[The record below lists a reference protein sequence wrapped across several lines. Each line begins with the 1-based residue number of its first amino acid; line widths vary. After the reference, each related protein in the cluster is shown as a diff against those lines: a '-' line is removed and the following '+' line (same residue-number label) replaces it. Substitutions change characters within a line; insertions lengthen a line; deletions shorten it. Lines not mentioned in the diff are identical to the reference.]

1 MWIKISCFFCFFL
14 SSNVIAITV
23 EEFSAKLMQTHP
35 YFLQLSLSESGSLVD
50 QKIARTYTDWN
61 IQMGANESFSAGED
75 ISSRLYKDLYTT
87 SYEVSASRK
96 IANSGANLNLKH
108 SWNRN
113 AKSYA
118 DKDSTVLN
126 TNIFSLDY
134 IQPLLQ
140 NKDGLNDRLAIDV
153 ADIDFLANQVSL
165 LEQAESFLAS
175 KQTKLVD
182 LALKQ
187 ELEQLYMFQLE
198 LSKQQLDLAEEK
210 FLNSLID
217 KSSFLQEKDN
227 YIKAN
232 QQWLQSSRELNI
244 LRQELAS
251 LINVK
256 ESNMVV
262 EFDLFKEQSIIK
274 VEPAVFVKNSR
285 SMQKFDFDKSKFQRQ
300 LESYENKTMP
310 SVNLNMGIASQA
322 EDDKYF
328 SSFGNRDF
336 SWNIGVDV
344 SYPLGVRKESLDVER
359 AEISIAQLD
368 AQRHETEI
376 NSEQQISYLLAQI
389 DLLAELVNI
398 SLEQGELANEKVIE
412 EKTKYDEAR
421 GQKSSLIATQKNAN
435 LARISNVQ
443 AAASYQKIIID
454 YREVTDQL
462 FN

>member
-1 MWIKISCFFCFFL
+1 MWNRIACVFCLFL
-14 SSNVIAITV
+14 STNVIAITA

-35 YFLQLSLSESGSLVD
+35 YFLQLSLSEKVSLVD

-61 IQMGANESFSAGED
+61 IQMGANESFSAGDD

-87 SYEVSASRK
+87 SYEVSAHRK

-108 SWNRN
+108 SWSRN
-113 AKSYA
+113 

-126 TNIFSLDY
+126 TNVFSLDY
-134 IQPLLQ
+134 VKPLLQ
-140 NKDGLNDRLAIDV
+140 NQNGLNDRLAVDI
-153 ADIDFLANQVSL
+153 ADIDLLAKQVSL

-175 KQTKLVD
+175 KLTKLVD

-210 FLNSLID
+210 FSNSLID
-217 KSSFLQEKDN
+217 KSSLLQEKDT
-227 YIKAN
+227 YVKAN

-256 ESNMVV
+256 ESEMVV
-262 EFDLFKEQSIIK
+262 EFDLFKEQSIMR

-285 SMQKFDFDKSKFQRQ
+285 SMQKFDFDKSKLQRR
-300 LESYENKTMP
+300 LETYENKTMP

-359 AEISIAQLD
+359 TEISIALLN
-368 AQRHETEI
+368 AQRRETEM
-376 NSEQQISYLLAQI
+376 NLEQQISYLLAQI
-389 DLLAELVNI
+389 DLLAELVDI

-421 GQKSSLIATQKNAN
+421 GQKSLLIAAQKNAN
-435 LARISNVQ
+435 LARLSNVQ
-443 AAASYQKIIID
+443 TAASYQKIIID
-454 YREVTDQL
+454 YRAATDQL

>member
-1 MWIKISCFFCFFL
+1 MWNRIACVFCLFL
-14 SSNVIAITV
+14 STDVIAITS

-35 YFLQLSLSESGSLVD
+35 YFLQLSLSEKVSLVD

-61 IQMGANESFSAGED
+61 IQMGANESFSAGDD
-75 ISSRLYKDLYTT
+75 ISSRLYNDLYTT
-87 SYEVSASRK
+87 SYEVSAHRK

-108 SWNRN
+108 SWSRN
-113 AKSYA
+113 

-126 TNIFSLDY
+126 TNVFSLDY
-134 IQPLLQ
+134 VKPLLQ
-140 NKDGLNDRLAIDV
+140 NQNGLNDRLAVDI
-153 ADIDFLANQVSL
+153 ADIDLLAKQVSL

-175 KQTKLVD
+175 KLTKLVD

-210 FLNSLID
+210 FSNSLID
-217 KSSFLQEKDN
+217 KSSLLQEKDT
-227 YIKAN
+227 YVKAN

-256 ESNMVV
+256 ESEMVV
-262 EFDLFKEQSIIK
+262 EFDLFKEQPIMR

-285 SMQKFDFDKSKFQRQ
+285 SMQKFDFDKSKLQRR
-300 LESYENKTMP
+300 LETYENKTMP

-368 AQRHETEI
+368 AQRRETEI
-376 NSEQQISYLLAQI
+376 NLEQQVSYLLAQI
-389 DLLAELVNI
+389 DLLAELVDI

-412 EKTKYDEAR
+412 EKTKYDNAR
-421 GQKSSLIATQKNAN
+421 GQKSLLIAAQKNAN
-435 LARISNVQ
+435 LARLSNVQ
-443 AAASYQKIIID
+443 TAASYQKIIID
-454 YREVTDQL
+454 YRAATDQL

>member
-1 MWIKISCFFCFFL
+1 MWNRIACVFCLFL
-14 SSNVIAITV
+14 STDVIAITS

-35 YFLQLSLSESGSLVD
+35 YFLQLSLSEKVSLVD

-61 IQMGANESFSAGED
+61 IQMGVNQSFSAGDD

-87 SYEVSASRK
+87 SYEVSAHRK

-108 SWNRN
+108 SWSRN
-113 AKSYA
+113 

-126 TNIFSLDY
+126 TNVFSLDY
-134 IQPLLQ
+134 VKPLLQ
-140 NKDGLNDRLAIDV
+140 NQNGLNDRLAVDI
-153 ADIDFLANQVSL
+153 ADIDLLAKQVSL

-175 KQTKLVD
+175 KLTKLVD

-210 FLNSLID
+210 FSNSLID
-217 KSSFLQEKDN
+217 KSSLLQEKDT
-227 YIKAN
+227 YVKAN

-256 ESNMVV
+256 ESEMVV
-262 EFDLFKEQSIIK
+262 EFDLFKEQPIMR

-285 SMQKFDFDKSKFQRQ
+285 SMQKFDFDKSKLQRR
-300 LESYENKTMP
+300 LETYENKTMP

-344 SYPLGVRKESLDVER
+344 SYPLGVRKESLDVEL

-368 AQRHETEI
+368 AQRRETEI
-376 NSEQQISYLLAQI
+376 NLEQQISYLLAQI
-389 DLLAELVNI
+389 DLLAELVDI

-412 EKTKYDEAR
+412 EKTKYDNAR
-421 GQKSSLIATQKNAN
+421 GQKSLLIAAQKNAN
-435 LARISNVQ
+435 LARLSNVQ
-443 AAASYQKIIID
+443 TAASYQKIIID
-454 YREVTDQL
+454 YRAATDQL

>member
-1 MWIKISCFFCFFL
+1 MWNRIACVFCLFL
-14 SSNVIAITV
+14 STNVIAITA

-35 YFLQLSLSESGSLVD
+35 YFLQLSLSEKVSLVD

-61 IQMGANESFSAGED
+61 IQMGANESFSAGDD

-87 SYEVSASRK
+87 SYEVSAHRK

-108 SWNRN
+108 SWSRN
-113 AKSYA
+113 

-126 TNIFSLDY
+126 TNVFSLDY
-134 IQPLLQ
+134 VKPLLQ
-140 NKDGLNDRLAIDV
+140 NQNGLNDRLAVDI
-153 ADIDFLANQVSL
+153 ADIDLLAKQVSL

-175 KQTKLVD
+175 KLTKLVD

-210 FLNSLID
+210 FSNSLID
-217 KSSFLQEKDN
+217 KSSLLQEKDT
-227 YIKAN
+227 YVKAN

-256 ESNMVV
+256 ESEMVV
-262 EFDLFKEQSIIK
+262 EFDLFKEQPIMR

-285 SMQKFDFDKSKFQRQ
+285 SMQKFDFDKSKLQRR
-300 LESYENKTMP
+300 LETYENKTMP

-344 SYPLGVRKESLDVER
+344 SYPLGARKESLDVER
-359 AEISIAQLD
+359 TEISIAQLD
-368 AQRHETEI
+368 AQRRETEI
-376 NSEQQISYLLAQI
+376 NLEQQVSYLLAQI
-389 DLLAELVNI
+389 DLLAELVDI

-412 EKTKYDEAR
+412 EKTKYDNAR
-421 GQKSSLIATQKNAN
+421 GQKSLLIAAQKNAN
-435 LARISNVQ
+435 LARLSNVQ
-443 AAASYQKIIID
+443 TAASYQKIIID
-454 YREVTDQL
+454 YRVATDQL

>member
-1 MWIKISCFFCFFL
+1 MWIKICCFFCFFL
-14 SSNVIAITV
+14 SSNVIAITI

-35 YFLQLSLSESGSLVD
+35 YFLQLSLSETVSLVE

-61 IQMGANESFSAGED
+61 IEMGANESFSAGDD

-113 AKSYA
+113 
-118 DKDSTVLN
+118 DKDNTVLN

-140 NKDGLNDRLAIDV
+140 NKDGLNDRLAVDV

-210 FLNSLID
+210 FSNSLID

-227 YIKAN
+227 YIKAS

-256 ESNMVV
+256 ESDMVV

-285 SMQKFDFDKSKFQRQ
+285 SIQKFDFDKSKFQRQ

-328 SSFGNRDF
+328 SSFGNRDY

-368 AQRHETEI
+368 AQRRETEI
-376 NSEQQISYLLAQI
+376 NLEQQISYLLAQI
-389 DLLAELVNI
+389 DLLAELVEI

-412 EKTKYDEAR
+412 EKTKYDDAR
-421 GQKSSLIATQKNAN
+421 GQKSLLIAAQKNAN
-435 LARISNVQ
+435 LARLTNIQ
-443 AAASYQKIIID
+443 TAASYQKIIID
-454 YREVTDQL
+454 YQAAVDQL

>member
-1 MWIKISCFFCFFL
+1 MWNRIACVFCLFL
-14 SSNVIAITV
+14 STNVIAITV
-23 EEFSAKLMQTHP
+23 EEFSTKLMQTHP
-35 YFLQLSLSESGSLVD
+35 YFIQLSLSEKVSLID
-50 QKIARTYTDWN
+50 KKIANTYTDWN
-61 IQMGANESFSAGED
+61 IQMGANQSFTAGDD

-87 SYEVSASRK
+87 SYEASANRK

-108 SWNRN
+108 SWTRN
-113 AKSYA
+113 
-118 DKDSTVLN
+118 DKDSTALN

-134 IQPLLQ
+134 VKPLLQ
-140 NKDGLNDRLAIDV
+140 NRDGLNDLLAVDV
-153 ADIDFLANQVSL
+153 ASIDLLANQVNL

-175 KQTKLVD
+175 KLTKLID

-187 ELEQLYMFQLE
+187 ELEKLYMFQLE

-210 FLNSLID
+210 FSNSLID
-217 KSSFLQEKDN
+217 KSSLLQEKDT
-227 YIKAN
+227 YVKAN

-244 LRQELAS
+244 LRQEMAS

-256 ESNMVV
+256 KSEMVV
-262 EFDLFKEQSIIK
+262 QFDLFEEQSIMRVDPTI
-274 VEPAVFVKNSR
+274 FLKNSR
-285 SMQKFDFDKSKFQRQ
+285 SMQKFDFDKSKLQRQ

-310 SVNLNMGIASQA
+310 NVNLNMGIASQA

-336 SWNIGVDV
+336 SWNIGVDI
-344 SYPLGVRKESLDVER
+344 SYPLGVRKELLDVER
-359 AEISIAQLD
+359 TEISMSQLD
-368 AQRHETEI
+368 AQRRETEI

-389 DLLAELVNI
+389 DLLAELVDI

-412 EKTKYDEAR
+412 EKTKYDDAR
-421 GQKSSLIATQKNAN
+421 GQKSLLIAAQKNAN
-435 LARISNVQ
+435 LARLSNVQ

-454 YREVTDQL
+454 YRAATDQL

>member
-1 MWIKISCFFCFFL
+1 MWIKICCFFCFFL

-35 YFLQLSLSESGSLVD
+35 YFLQLSLSETVSLVE

-61 IQMGANESFSAGED
+61 IEMGANESFSAGDD

-87 SYEVSASRK
+87 SYEVSANRK

-113 AKSYA
+113 
-118 DKDSTVLN
+118 DKDNTVLN

-140 NKDGLNDRLAIDV
+140 NKDGLNDRLAVDV
-153 ADIDFLANQVSL
+153 ADIDFLAKQVSL

-210 FLNSLID
+210 FSNSLID
-217 KSSFLQEKDN
+217 KSSLLQEKDN
-227 YIKAN
+227 YIKAS

-256 ESNMVV
+256 ESDMVV

-285 SMQKFDFDKSKFQRQ
+285 SIQKFDFDKSKFQRQ
-300 LESYENKTMP
+300 LESYENKTLP
-310 SVNLNMGIASQA
+310 SMNLNMGIASQA

-336 SWNIGVDV
+336 SWNIGVNV

-359 AEISIAQLD
+359 AEINIAKLD
-368 AQRHETEI
+368 AQRRETEI

-454 YREVTDQL
+454 YRESTDQL

>member
-1 MWIKISCFFCFFL
+1 MWNRIACVFCLFL
-14 SSNVIAITV
+14 STDVIAITS

-35 YFLQLSLSESGSLVD
+35 YFLQLSLSEKVSLVD

-61 IQMGANESFSAGED
+61 IQMGANESFSAGDD

-87 SYEVSASRK
+87 SYEVSAHRK

-108 SWNRN
+108 SWSRN
-113 AKSYA
+113 

-126 TNIFSLDY
+126 TNVFSLDY
-134 IQPLLQ
+134 VKPLLQ
-140 NKDGLNDRLAIDV
+140 NQNGLNDRLAVDI
-153 ADIDFLANQVSL
+153 ADIDLLAKQVSL

-175 KQTKLVD
+175 KLTKLVD

-210 FLNSLID
+210 FSNSLID
-217 KSSFLQEKDN
+217 KSSLLQEKDT
-227 YIKAN
+227 YVKAN

-256 ESNMVV
+256 ESEIVV
-262 EFDLFKEQSIIK
+262 EFDLFKEQSIMR

-285 SMQKFDFDKSKFQRQ
+285 SMQKFDFDKSKLQRR
-300 LESYENKTMP
+300 LETYENKTMP

-359 AEISIAQLD
+359 TEISIAQLD
-368 AQRHETEI
+368 AQRRETEI
-376 NSEQQISYLLAQI
+376 NLEQQVSYLLAQI
-389 DLLAELVNI
+389 DLLAELVDI

-412 EKTKYDEAR
+412 EKTKYDNAR
-421 GQKSSLIATQKNAN
+421 GQKSLLIAAQKNAN
-435 LARISNVQ
+435 LARLSNVQ
-443 AAASYQKIIID
+443 VAASYQKIIID
-454 YREVTDQL
+454 YRAATDQL

>member
-1 MWIKISCFFCFFL
+1 MWNRIACVVCLFL
-14 SSNVIAITV
+14 STNVIAITA

-35 YFLQLSLSESGSLVD
+35 YFLQLSLSEKVSLVD

-61 IQMGANESFSAGED
+61 IQMGANESFSAGDD

-87 SYEVSASRK
+87 SYEVSAHRK

-108 SWNRN
+108 SWSRN
-113 AKSYA
+113 

-126 TNIFSLDY
+126 TNVFSLDY
-134 IQPLLQ
+134 VKPLLQ
-140 NKDGLNDRLAIDV
+140 NQNGLNDRLAVDI
-153 ADIDFLANQVSL
+153 ADIDLLAKQVSL

-175 KQTKLVD
+175 KLTKLVD

-198 LSKQQLDLAEEK
+198 LSKQQLDLAKEK
-210 FLNSLID
+210 FSNSLID
-217 KSSFLQEKDN
+217 KSSLLQEKDT
-227 YIKAN
+227 YVKAN

-256 ESNMVV
+256 ESEMVV
-262 EFDLFKEQSIIK
+262 EFDLFKEQSIMR

-285 SMQKFDFDKSKFQRQ
+285 SMQKFDFDKSKLQRR
-300 LESYENKTMP
+300 LETYENKTMP

-359 AEISIAQLD
+359 TEISIAQLD
-368 AQRHETEI
+368 AQRRETEI
-376 NSEQQISYLLAQI
+376 NLEQQISYLLAQI
-389 DLLAELVNI
+389 DLLAELVDI

-412 EKTKYDEAR
+412 EKTKYDNAR
-421 GQKSSLIATQKNAN
+421 GQKSLLILAQKNAN
-435 LARISNVQ
+435 LARLSNVQ
-443 AAASYQKIIID
+443 TAASYQKIIID
-454 YREVTDQL
+454 YRVATDQL

>member
-35 YFLQLSLSESGSLVD
+35 YFLQLSLSETVSLVE

-61 IQMGANESFSAGED
+61 IEMGANESFSAGDD

-113 AKSYA
+113 
-118 DKDSTVLN
+118 DKDNTVLN

-140 NKDGLNDRLAIDV
+140 NKDGLNDRLAVDV

-187 ELEQLYMFQLE
+187 ELEQLYLFQLE

-210 FLNSLID
+210 FSNSLID
-217 KSSFLQEKDN
+217 KSSLLQEKDN
-227 YIKAN
+227 YIKAS

-256 ESNMVV
+256 ESDMVV

-285 SMQKFDFDKSKFQRQ
+285 SIQKFDFDKSKFQRQ
-300 LESYENKTMP
+300 LESYENKTLP
-310 SVNLNMGIASQA
+310 SMNLNMGITSQA

-336 SWNIGVDV
+336 SWNIGVNV

-359 AEISIAQLD
+359 AEINIAKLD
-368 AQRHETEI
+368 AQRRETEI

-454 YREVTDQL
+454 YRESTDQL

>member
-1 MWIKISCFFCFFL
+1 MWNRIACVFCLFL
-14 SSNVIAITV
+14 STNVIAITA

-35 YFLQLSLSESGSLVD
+35 YFLQLSLSEKVSLVD

-61 IQMGANESFSAGED
+61 IQMGVNESFSAGDD

-87 SYEVSASRK
+87 SYEVSAHRK

-108 SWNRN
+108 SWSRN
-113 AKSYA
+113 

-126 TNIFSLDY
+126 TNVFSLDY
-134 IQPLLQ
+134 VKPLLQ
-140 NKDGLNDRLAIDV
+140 NQNGLNDRLAVDI
-153 ADIDFLANQVSL
+153 ADIDLLAKQVSL

-175 KQTKLVD
+175 KLTKLVD

-210 FLNSLID
+210 FSNSLID
-217 KSSFLQEKDN
+217 KSSLLQEKDT
-227 YIKAN
+227 YVKAN

-256 ESNMVV
+256 ESEMVV
-262 EFDLFKEQSIIK
+262 EFDLFKEQPIMR

-285 SMQKFDFDKSKFQRQ
+285 SMQKFDFDKSKLQRR
-300 LESYENKTMP
+300 LETYENKTMP

-344 SYPLGVRKESLDVER
+344 SYSLGARKESLDVER
-359 AEISIAQLD
+359 TEISIAQLD
-368 AQRHETEI
+368 AQRRETEI
-376 NSEQQISYLLAQI
+376 NLEQQISYLLAQI
-389 DLLAELVNI
+389 DLLAELVDI

-412 EKTKYDEAR
+412 EKTKYDNAR
-421 GQKSSLIATQKNAN
+421 GQKSLLIAAQKNAN
-435 LARISNVQ
+435 LARLSNVQ
-443 AAASYQKIIID
+443 TAASYQKIIID
-454 YREVTDQL
+454 YRVATDQL

>member
-1 MWIKISCFFCFFL
+1 MWNRIACVFCLFL
-14 SSNVIAITV
+14 SANVIAITA

-35 YFLQLSLSESGSLVD
+35 YFLQLSLSEKVSLVD
-50 QKIARTYTDWN
+50 QKIARTYADWN
-61 IQMGANESFSAGED
+61 IQMGVNESFSAGDD

-87 SYEVSASRK
+87 SYEVSAHRK

-108 SWNRN
+108 SWSRN
-113 AKSYA
+113 

-126 TNIFSLDY
+126 TNVFSLDY
-134 IQPLLQ
+134 VKPLLQ
-140 NKDGLNDRLAIDV
+140 NQNGLNDRLAVDI
-153 ADIDFLANQVSL
+153 ADIDLLAKQVSL

-175 KQTKLVD
+175 KLTKLVD

-210 FLNSLID
+210 FSNSLID
-217 KSSFLQEKDN
+217 KSSLLQEKDT
-227 YIKAN
+227 YVKAN
-232 QQWLQSSRELNI
+232 QQWLQSSRELSI

-256 ESNMVV
+256 ESEMVV
-262 EFDLFKEQSIIK
+262 EFDLFKEQSVMR

-285 SMQKFDFDKSKFQRQ
+285 SMQKFDFDKSKLQRR
-300 LESYENKTMP
+300 LETYENKTMP

-336 SWNIGVDV
+336 SWNIGVDI

-368 AQRHETEI
+368 AQRRETEI
-376 NSEQQISYLLAQI
+376 NLEQQISYLLAQI
-389 DLLAELVNI
+389 DLLAELVDI

-412 EKTKYDEAR
+412 EKTKYDNAR
-421 GQKSSLIATQKNAN
+421 GQKSLLIAAQKNAN
-435 LARISNVQ
+435 LARLSNLQ
-443 AAASYQKIIID
+443 TAASYQKIIID
-454 YREVTDQL
+454 YRVATDQL

>member
-1 MWIKISCFFCFFL
+1 MWNRIACVFCLFL
-14 SSNVIAITV
+14 SANVIAITA

-35 YFLQLSLSESGSLVD
+35 YFLQLSLSEKVSLVD
-50 QKIARTYTDWN
+50 QKIARTYADWN
-61 IQMGANESFSAGED
+61 IQMGVNESFSAGDD

-87 SYEVSASRK
+87 SYEVSAHRK

-108 SWNRN
+108 SWSRN
-113 AKSYA
+113 

-126 TNIFSLDY
+126 TNVFSLDY
-134 IQPLLQ
+134 VKPLLQ
-140 NKDGLNDRLAIDV
+140 NQNGLNDRLAVDI
-153 ADIDFLANQVSL
+153 ADIDLLAKQVSL

-175 KQTKLVD
+175 KLTKLVD

-210 FLNSLID
+210 FSNSLID
-217 KSSFLQEKDN
+217 KSSLLQEKDT
-227 YIKAN
+227 YVKAN

-256 ESNMVV
+256 ESEMVV
-262 EFDLFKEQSIIK
+262 EFDLFKEQSVMR

-285 SMQKFDFDKSKFQRQ
+285 SMQKFDFDKSKLQRR
-300 LESYENKTMP
+300 LETYENKTMP

-368 AQRHETEI
+368 AQRRETEI
-376 NSEQQISYLLAQI
+376 NLEQQISYLLAQI
-389 DLLAELVNI
+389 DLLAELVDI

-412 EKTKYDEAR
+412 EKTKYDNAR
-421 GQKSSLIATQKNAN
+421 GQKSLLIAAQKNAN
-435 LARISNVQ
+435 LARLSNVQ
-443 AAASYQKIIID
+443 TAASYQKIIID
-454 YREVTDQL
+454 YRVATDQL

>member
-1 MWIKISCFFCFFL
+1 MKMWNRIACVVCLFL
-14 SSNVIAITV
+14 STNVIAITA

-35 YFLQLSLSESGSLVD
+35 YFLQLSLSEKVSLMD

-61 IQMGANESFSAGED
+61 IQMGANESFSAGDD

-87 SYEVSASRK
+87 SYEVSAHRK

-108 SWNRN
+108 SWSRN
-113 AKSYA
+113 

-126 TNIFSLDY
+126 TNVFSLDY
-134 IQPLLQ
+134 VKPLLQ
-140 NKDGLNDRLAIDV
+140 NQNGLNDRLAVDI
-153 ADIDFLANQVSL
+153 ADIDLLAKQVSL

-175 KQTKLVD
+175 KLTKLVD

-210 FLNSLID
+210 FSNSLID
-217 KSSFLQEKDN
+217 KSSLLQEKDT
-227 YIKAN
+227 YVKAN

-256 ESNMVV
+256 ESEMVV
-262 EFDLFKEQSIIK
+262 EFDLFKEQPIMR

-285 SMQKFDFDKSKFQRQ
+285 SMQKFDFDKSKLQRR
-300 LESYENKTMP
+300 LETYENKTMP

-359 AEISIAQLD
+359 TEISIAQLD
-368 AQRHETEI
+368 AQRRETEI
-376 NSEQQISYLLAQI
+376 NLEQQISYLLAQI
-389 DLLAELVNI
+389 DLLAELVDI

-412 EKTKYDEAR
+412 EKTKYDNAR
-421 GQKSSLIATQKNAN
+421 GQKSLLIAAQKNAN
-435 LARISNVQ
+435 LARLSNVQ
-443 AAASYQKIIID
+443 TAASYQKIIID
-454 YREVTDQL
+454 YRAATDQL

>member
-1 MWIKISCFFCFFL
+1 MWNRIACVFCLFL
-14 SSNVIAITV
+14 STNVIAITT

-35 YFLQLSLSESGSLVD
+35 FFLQLSLSEKVSLVD

-61 IQMGANESFSAGED
+61 IQMGANESFSSGDD
-75 ISSRLYKDLYTT
+75 ISSRLYEDLYTT
-87 SYEVSASRK
+87 SYEVSANRK
-96 IANSGANLNLKH
+96 ISNSGANLNLIH

-113 AKSYA
+113 
-118 DKDSTVLN
+118 DKDSTILN
-126 TNIFSLDY
+126 TNVFSLDY
-134 IQPLLQ
+134 VKPLLQ
-140 NKDGLNDRLAIDV
+140 NKDGLNDRLAVDV
-153 ADIDFLANQVSL
+153 ADIDLLAKQVNL

-175 KQTKLVD
+175 KLTKLVD

-187 ELEQLYMFQLE
+187 ELEQLYKFQLE

-210 FLNSLID
+210 FSNSLID
-217 KSSFLQEKDN
+217 KSSLLQEKDT
-227 YIKAN
+227 YVKAN

-251 LINVK
+251 LIDVK
-256 ESNMVV
+256 ESEMVV
-262 EFDLFKEQSIIK
+262 EFDLFKEQPIMR

-285 SMQKFDFDKSKFQRQ
+285 SMQKFDFDKSKLQRQ
-300 LESYENKTMP
+300 LETYENKTMP

-328 SSFGNRDF
+328 GSFFGNRDF
-336 SWNIGVDV
+336 SWNVGVDV

-359 AEISIAQLD
+359 TEISIAQLD
-368 AQRHETEI
+368 AQRRETEI
-376 NSEQQISYLLAQI
+376 NSKQQINYLLAQI
-389 DLLAELVNI
+389 DLLAELVEI

-412 EKTKYDEAR
+412 EKTKYDDAR
-421 GQKSSLIATQKNAN
+421 GQKSLLIAAQKNAN
-435 LARISNVQ
+435 LARLSNVQ

-454 YREVTDQL
+454 YRAATDQL

>member
-1 MWIKISCFFCFFL
+1 MWNRIVCVLCLIV
-14 SSNVIAITV
+14 SSNVIAITA
-23 EEFSAKLMQTHP
+23 EEFSSKLMQTHP
-35 YFLQLSLSESGSLVD
+35 YFLQLSLSEKVSLVD
-50 QKIARTYTDWN
+50 QKIARTYADWN
-61 IQMGANESFSAGED
+61 IQMGVNESFSAGDD

-87 SYEVSASRK
+87 SYEVSAHRK

-108 SWNRN
+108 SWSRN
-113 AKSYA
+113 

-126 TNIFSLDY
+126 TNVFSLDY
-134 IQPLLQ
+134 VKPLLQ
-140 NKDGLNDRLAIDV
+140 NQNGLNDRLAVDI
-153 ADIDFLANQVSL
+153 ADIDLLAKQVSL

-175 KQTKLVD
+175 KLTKLVD

-210 FLNSLID
+210 FSNSLID
-217 KSSFLQEKDN
+217 KSSLLQEKDT
-227 YIKAN
+227 YVKAN
-232 QQWLQSSRELNI
+232 QQWLQSSRELSI

-256 ESNMVV
+256 ESEMVV
-262 EFDLFKEQSIIK
+262 EFDLFKEQSVMR

-285 SMQKFDFDKSKFQRQ
+285 SMQKFDFDKSKLQRR
-300 LESYENKTMP
+300 LETYENKTMP

-368 AQRHETEI
+368 AQRRETEI
-376 NSEQQISYLLAQI
+376 NLEQQISYLLAQI
-389 DLLAELVNI
+389 DLLAELVDI

-412 EKTKYDEAR
+412 EKTKYDNAR
-421 GQKSSLIATQKNAN
+421 GQKSLLIAAQKNAN
-435 LARISNVQ
+435 LARLSNLQ
-443 AAASYQKIIID
+443 TAASYQKIIID
-454 YREVTDQL
+454 YRVATDQL

>member
-1 MWIKISCFFCFFL
+1 MWNRIACVFCLFL
-14 SSNVIAITV
+14 STDVIAITS
-23 EEFSAKLMQTHP
+23 EEFSTKLMQTHP
-35 YFLQLSLSESGSLVD
+35 YFLQLSLSEKVSLVD

-61 IQMGANESFSAGED
+61 IQMGVNESFSAGDD

-87 SYEVSASRK
+87 SYEVSAHRK

-108 SWNRN
+108 SWSRN
-113 AKSYA
+113 

-126 TNIFSLDY
+126 TNVFSLDY
-134 IQPLLQ
+134 VKPLLQ
-140 NKDGLNDRLAIDV
+140 NQNGLNDRLAVDI
-153 ADIDFLANQVSL
+153 ADIDLLAKQVSL

-175 KQTKLVD
+175 KLTKLVD

-210 FLNSLID
+210 FSNSLID
-217 KSSFLQEKDN
+217 KSSLLQEKDT
-227 YIKAN
+227 YVKAN

-256 ESNMVV
+256 ESEMVV
-262 EFDLFKEQSIIK
+262 EFDLFKEQPIMR

-285 SMQKFDFDKSKFQRQ
+285 SMQKFDFDKSKLQRR
-300 LESYENKTMP
+300 LETYENKTMP

-368 AQRHETEI
+368 AQRRETEI
-376 NSEQQISYLLAQI
+376 NLEQQVSYLLAQI
-389 DLLAELVNI
+389 DLLAELVDI

-412 EKTKYDEAR
+412 EKTKYDNAR
-421 GQKSSLIATQKNAN
+421 GQKSLLIAAQKNAN
-435 LARISNVQ
+435 LARLSNVQ
-443 AAASYQKIIID
+443 TAASYQKIIID
-454 YREVTDQL
+454 YRAATDQL

>member
-1 MWIKISCFFCFFL
+1 MWNRIICVFCLFL
-14 SSNVIAITV
+14 STNVIAITA
-23 EEFSAKLMQTHP
+23 EEFSVKLMQTHP
-35 YFLQLSLSESGSLVD
+35 FFLQLSLSEKVSLVD

-61 IQMGANESFSAGED
+61 IQMGANESFTAGDD

-87 SYEVSASRK
+87 SYEVSANKK

-113 AKSYA
+113 

-126 TNIFSLDY
+126 TNVFSLDY
-134 IQPLLQ
+134 VRPLLQ
-140 NKDGLNDRLAIDV
+140 NKDGLNDRLAVDV
-153 ADIDFLANQVSL
+153 ADIDLLAKQVNL

-175 KQTKLVD
+175 KLTKLID

-187 ELEQLYMFQLE
+187 ELEKLYMFQLE

-210 FLNSLID
+210 FSNSLID
-217 KSSFLQEKDN
+217 KSSLLQEKDT

-232 QQWLQSSRELNI
+232 QQWLQSNRELNI

-251 LINVK
+251 LIDVK
-256 ESNMVV
+256 ESEMVV
-262 EFDLFKEQSIIK
+262 EFDLFKEQTIMR

-285 SMQKFDFDKSKFQRQ
+285 PMQKFDFDKSKLQRQ
-300 LESYENKTMP
+300 LETYENKTMP
-310 SVNLNMGIASQA
+310 SVNLNIGIASQA
-322 EDDKYF
+322 ENDKYF

-368 AQRHETEI
+368 AQRRETEI

-389 DLLAELVNI
+389 DLLAELVEI

-412 EKTKYDEAR
+412 EKTKYDDAR
-421 GQKSSLIATQKNAN
+421 GQKSLLIAAQKNAN
-435 LARISNVQ
+435 LARLTNIQ
-443 AAASYQKIIID
+443 TAASYQKIIID
-454 YREVTDQL
+454 YQAAVDQL

>member
-1 MWIKISCFFCFFL
+1 MWNRIACVFCLFL
-14 SSNVIAITV
+14 STDVIAITS

-35 YFLQLSLSESGSLVD
+35 YFLQLSLSEKVSLVD

-61 IQMGANESFSAGED
+61 IQMGANESFSAGDD
-75 ISSRLYKDLYTT
+75 ISSRLYNDLYTT
-87 SYEVSASRK
+87 SYEVSAHRK

-108 SWNRN
+108 SWSRN
-113 AKSYA
+113 

-126 TNIFSLDY
+126 TNVFSLDY
-134 IQPLLQ
+134 VKPLLQ
-140 NKDGLNDRLAIDV
+140 NQNGLNDRLAVDI
-153 ADIDFLANQVSL
+153 ADIDLLAKQVSL
-165 LEQAESFLAS
+165 LEQAEGFLAS
-175 KQTKLVD
+175 KLTKLVD

-210 FLNSLID
+210 FSNSLID
-217 KSSFLQEKDN
+217 KSSLLQEKDT
-227 YIKAN
+227 YVKAN

-256 ESNMVV
+256 ESEMVV
-262 EFDLFKEQSIIK
+262 EFDLFKEQSIMR

-285 SMQKFDFDKSKFQRQ
+285 SMQKFDFDKSKLQRR
-300 LESYENKTMP
+300 LETYENKTMP

-344 SYPLGVRKESLDVER
+344 SYPLGARKESLDVER
-359 AEISIAQLD
+359 TEISIAQLD
-368 AQRHETEI
+368 AQRRETEI
-376 NSEQQISYLLAQI
+376 NLEQQISYLLAQI
-389 DLLAELVNI
+389 DLLAELVDI

-412 EKTKYDEAR
+412 EKTKYDNAR
-421 GQKSSLIATQKNAN
+421 GQKSLLIAAQKNAN
-435 LARISNVQ
+435 LARLSNLQ
-443 AAASYQKIIID
+443 TAASYQKIIID
-454 YREVTDQL
+454 YRVATDQL

>member
-1 MWIKISCFFCFFL
+1 MWNRIACVFCLFL
-14 SSNVIAITV
+14 STDVIAITSV
-23 EEFSAKLMQTHP
+23 EFSAKLMQTHP
-35 YFLQLSLSESGSLVD
+35 YFLQLSLSEKVSLVD
-50 QKIARTYTDWN
+50 QKIARTYADWN
-61 IQMGANESFSAGED
+61 IQMGANESFSAGDD
-75 ISSRLYKDLYTT
+75 ISSRLYNDLYTT
-87 SYEVSASRK
+87 SYEVSAHRK

-108 SWNRN
+108 SWSRN
-113 AKSYA
+113 

-126 TNIFSLDY
+126 TNVFSLDY
-134 IQPLLQ
+134 VKPLLQ
-140 NKDGLNDRLAIDV
+140 NQNGLNDRLAVDI
-153 ADIDFLANQVSL
+153 ADIDLLAKQVSL

-175 KQTKLVD
+175 KLTKLVD

-210 FLNSLID
+210 FSNSLID
-217 KSSFLQEKDN
+217 KSSLLQEKDT
-227 YIKAN
+227 YVKAN

-256 ESNMVV
+256 ESEMVV
-262 EFDLFKEQSIIK
+262 EFDLFKEQPIMR

-285 SMQKFDFDKSKFQRQ
+285 SMQKFDFDKSKLQRR
-300 LESYENKTMP
+300 LETYENKTMP

-344 SYPLGVRKESLDVER
+344 SYPLGARKESLDVER
-359 AEISIAQLD
+359 TEISIAQLD
-368 AQRHETEI
+368 AQRRETEI
-376 NSEQQISYLLAQI
+376 NLEQQVSYLLAQI
-389 DLLAELVNI
+389 DLLAELVDI

-412 EKTKYDEAR
+412 EKTKYDNAR
-421 GQKSSLIATQKNAN
+421 GQKSLLIAAQKNAN
-435 LARISNVQ
+435 LARLSNVQ
-443 AAASYQKIIID
+443 TAASYQKIIID
-454 YREVTDQL
+454 YRAATDQL